1 MKYREVIIF
10 TGAKFQ
16 VAENIRRLDS
26 KKNHG
31 WQVRYGMWKM
41 FSDHSND
48 GSGAKASLKAATEEL
63 LKRIDV
69 LQAPTGLKS
78 EVTSWKSNALPVGI
92 SGPVRYLRPGRRVA
106 EFNFVISVPRFGEKG
121 TSRAVYIGT
130 ENTMTKERVK
140 VALAKAVDIRKQA
153 ESEFQNGKTREKRR
167 LSRKRES

>member
-1 MKYREVIIF
+1 MKYREV
-10 TGAKFQ
+10 TVLNRETFQ
-16 VAENIRRLDS
+16 VPENIRRLDS

-31 WQVRYGMWKM
+31 WQVRYGQWKM

-48 GSGAKASLKAATEEL
+48 GSGAKASLRAATEEL
-63 LKRIDV
+63 LKRIDA
-69 LQAPTGLKS
+69 LQAPTGLKT
-78 EVTSWKSNALPVGI
+78 EVVSWKSNALPVGI
-92 SGPVRYLRPGRRVA
+92 SGPVRYLRKGRRVA
-106 EFNFVISVPRFGEKG
+106 EFNFVISIPRFGENG

-153 ESEFQNGKTREKRR
+153 ESEFQSGKTQEKRK